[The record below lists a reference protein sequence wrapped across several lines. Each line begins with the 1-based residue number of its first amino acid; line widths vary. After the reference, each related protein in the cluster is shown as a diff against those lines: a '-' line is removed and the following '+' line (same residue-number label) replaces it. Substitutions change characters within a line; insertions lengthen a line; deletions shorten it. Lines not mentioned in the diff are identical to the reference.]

1 MACDGIVGVAP
12 PDDVAGQLKAIAAV
26 VRTNFAGSSWRLLP
40 FAIVALALPFVLK
53 PLVTGTP
60 ALPEPRCAPP
70 SRAGRWMYG
79 LDMQPHNSGAAEPGD
94 ADYDAADTGDVGCVP
109 GFASSA
115 DVPRKGKKAR

>member
-1 MACDGIVGVAP
+1 MACDGIVGIAP
-12 PDDVAGQLKAIAAV
+12 PDDVVGQLKAIAAV
-26 VRTNFAGSSWRLLP
+26 VRTDFAGSSWRLFP

-60 ALPEPRCAPP
+60 ALPEPRCALL
-70 SRAGRWMYG
+70 SRAWRWNSG
-79 LDMQPHNSGAAEPGD
+79 LDTLPHNSGAAEPGD

-115 DVPRKGKKAR
+115 GISRKGKKAR